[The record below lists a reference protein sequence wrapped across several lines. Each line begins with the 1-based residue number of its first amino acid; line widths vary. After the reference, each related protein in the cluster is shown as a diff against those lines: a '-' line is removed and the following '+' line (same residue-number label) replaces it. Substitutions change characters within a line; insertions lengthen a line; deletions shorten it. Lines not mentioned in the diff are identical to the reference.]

1 MWAPRGGLFDAT
13 GLLAQVVDCA
23 EQGAPAAQVEVVAE
37 VAEHTPEPP
46 GAAGEPQIDDELRAP
61 ATPGP
66 ARPRSRMTS

>member
-61 ATPGP
+61 AAHAG
-66 ARPRSRMTS
+66 ASKASK